1 MCFRLEEARNVL
13 TGAHEQWPSDSLC
26 QGYLGLTL
34 KLQGHID
41 LAIPLLSTSVQSG
54 AANSHFYFHL
64 GDALQRKNQNEKAM
78 QVSFLVKLK
87 YLPKEFPVIVYY
99 FFNKIN

>member
-1 MCFRLEEARNVL
+1 M
-13 TGAHEQWPSDSLC
+13 C

-54 AANSHFYFHL
+54 AVNSHFYFHL

-78 QVSFLVKLK
+78 QVSFLLNLK
-87 YLPKEFPVIVYY
+87 GFQIDFPVIEHYL
-99 FFNKIN
+99 FNKINSFIFTNKLQLFGILV